1 MPGGCF
7 RRNEPRDARVHTN
20 NWNKWLA
27 LEVRYAA
34 RRDWPVER
42 IVENLAALLTV
53 RRHATA
59 RQRITFLDTF
69 DGRVGRAG
77 ACLTL
82 TADAG
87 GNRLQWRQGNLRVA
101 CVLGGV
107 VQFAWDLPQ
116 GSMRQRIEPVIEMRR
131 LLPLAEAEQD
141 TVLLEVMDEMRKTIA
156 RLNIVAGRARAPKR
170 RSPWQPFRPLLTLSA
185 LRGYDEQCAGPIAII
200 ESRPGIKRSD
210 LALQGH
216 VLAAIGVNSPH
227 DASEFCV
234 ELEPMVRADVGAL
247 RMHRELLRIMIAN
260 HTGVLTDLDSEFL
273 HDFRVGVRRSRSL
286 LGQIKGVLPQAE
298 VDHFKGELSWL
309 GRITKP
315 MRDLDVLLL
324 RLRSPSKDLKE
335 DQQRAILARLEQERA
350 RALQGLAE
358 QLTNERYR
366 LLARQWK
373 HFLSQDPRANPG
385 DGRGALPLVTVVS
398 QHAWRLY
405 RRTLSGIEHVRDDTP
420 AHELHQI
427 RIDARKLRYL
437 IDAAASLYDRRDLAV
452 VLRTLKRLHT
462 VLGEFNDACVQA
474 NWLRQ
479 YAEGLNETGRDATLV
494 RQAAEALADLADRR
508 MDKLCKPVNQQLLR
522 FGESAIRVAF
532 ERVFHIKHLTELVQ

>member
-1 MPGGCF
+1 
-7 RRNEPRDARVHTN
+7 
-20 NWNKWLA
+20 LA

-42 IVENLAALLTV
+42 IVESLAALLTV
-53 RRHATA
+53 RRHAIA

-87 GNRLQWRQGNLRVA
+87 GNRLQWRQGNLRVG

-116 GSMRQRIEPVIEMRR
+116 GSMRQRIEQVIEMRR

-141 TVLLEVMDEMRKTIA
+141 GVLLEVMDETRKTIA

-170 RSPWQPFRPLLTLSA
+170 RSPWQPFRPFLTLNA
-185 LRGYDEQCAGPIAII
+185 LRGYDKQCTGPIAII
-200 ESRPGIKRSD
+200 QSRPGIERSD

-216 VLAAIGVNSPH
+216 VLSAIGANPPH
-227 DASEFCV
+227 DVSGVCV

-273 HDFRVGVRRSRSL
+273 HGFRVAVRRSRSL

-298 VDHFKGELSWL
+298 VDHFKGEISWL
-309 GRITKP
+309 GRITGP

-324 RLRSPSKDLKE
+324 GLRSPSKDLNE
-335 DQQRAILARLEQERA
+335 DQQRAILAQLEQQRA
-350 RALQGLAE
+350 RAQQALAE
-358 QLTNERYR
+358 QLTSERYR
-366 LLARQWK
+366 LLVRQWK
-373 HFLSQDPRANPG
+373 HFLHQAPTTTPG

-398 QHAWRLY
+398 QRAWRLY
-405 RRTLSGIEHVRDDTP
+405 RGTLSGIERVRIDTP

-427 RIDARKLRYL
+427 RIDAKKLRYL
-437 IDAAASLYDRRDLAV
+437 IDAAASLYDPDDLAI
-452 VLRTLKRLHT
+452 VLRALKRLQS
-462 VLGEFNDACVQA
+462 VLGEFNDACAQA
-474 NWLRQ
+474 SWLRQ
-479 YAEGLNETGRDATLV
+479 YAEALNETERDVTLV
-494 RQAAEALADLADRR
+494 RQAAEVLADLADRR
-508 MDKLCKPVNQQLLR
+508 TENLRKPVNHQLLR
-522 FGESAIRVAF
+522 FGESATRVAF